1 MQSHEDLTSFRSV
14 SAGSNRRFGVTVGLI
29 TVVLAVW
36 PLLRHHHPVRW
47 WLLIV
52 GLALVALGLAKPV
65 LLAPLNRAWFRLGR
79 LLSSVT
85 NPVVMGVMYFAA
97 VVPLGAFL
105 RLRGHDLLRLRRDP
119 GAETYWL
126 PRGSDVEASLKKQ
139 F

>member
-1 MQSHEDLTSFRSV
+1 MRSHEDLTSFRAV
-14 SAGSNRRFGVTVGLI
+14 SAGSNRKFGVTVGLI
-29 TVVLAVW
+29 AAVLAVW
-36 PLLRHHHPVRW
+36 PLVRHHHPVRW
-47 WLLIV
+47 WLLAV
-52 GLALVALGLAKPV
+52 ALVLVALGLARPA
-65 LLAPLNRAWFRLGR
+65 LLEPLNRAWFRLGM

-119 GAETYWL
+119 GADSYWL
-126 PRGSDVEASLKKQ
+126 PRGRDVEASLKKQ

>member
-36 PLLRHHHPVRW
+36 PLLHHHHPVRW

-65 LLAPLNRAWFRLGR
+65 LLAPLNRAWFRLGM
-79 LLSSVT
+79 LLATLT
-85 NPVVMGVMYFAA
+85 NPVVMGVMYYAA

-119 GAETYWL
+119 GADTYWL